1 MEVCKARVLGFC
13 MGVRRAVEMAYGELG
28 ASSLSTALNDPSGAS
43 SSSSVSAS
51 AAAGRVYTMG
61 PLIHHPQVLDDLQKR
76 GVGILDENNL
86 PQYLNGAVVIIR
98 AHGISPVLEA
108 ELVSRGA
115 RLLDATCPKV
125 KASQMKAQ
133 ALSRAGCRIF
143 LAGEE
148 FHGEV
153 IGIMGYAPSCIVVA
167 NPAEASAEAERLSN
181 APPSGGPAG
190 KTILIGQ
197 TTISQGEYRARGE
210 GIRAFFPRLE
220 VIDTICGAARDRQEA
235 LAELCGQVDAVV
247 VAGGRESSNTRRLLA
262 IARGLSKPAWLAES
276 ASDLPPEIYAFKR
289 AGLSA
294 GASTPDQVIAGIEQ
308 ALKAPS
314 R

>member
-13 MGVRRAVEMAYGELG
+13 MGVRRAVEMAYGELA
-28 ASSLSTALNDPSGAS
+28 ASNDPTGAS
-43 SSSSVSAS
+43 SSSSASAS
-51 AAAGRVYTMG
+51 AMAGRVYTMG
-61 PLIHHPQVLDDLQKR
+61 PLIHNPQVLDDLKKR
-76 GVGILDENNL
+76 GVEVLDENNL
-86 PQYLNGAVVIIR
+86 PKDLKGAVVIIR

-133 ALSRAGCRIF
+133 SLSQAGYQVF

-167 NPAEASAEAERLSN
+167 NPAEASAEAERLSKTLP
-181 APPSGGPAG
+181 AGGFAG
-190 KTILIGQ
+190 KTALIGQ
-197 TTISQGEYRARGE
+197 TTISEDEYRAIGE

-220 VIDTICGAARDRQEA
+220 VIDTICGATRDRQEA

-247 VAGGRESSNTRRLLA
+247 VAGGRTSCNTRRLLA
-262 IARGLSKPAWLAES
+262 IAQGLGKPAWLAES
-276 ASDLPPEIYAFKR
+276 ASDLHPEIYAYKR
-289 AGLSA
+289 VGLSA
-294 GASTPDQVIAGIEQ
+294 GASTPDQVIAGIER
-308 ALKAPS
+308 ALGAPLV
-314 R
+314 